1 MAGEVLFKKTII
13 QSRAEVT
20 KVDLP
25 LGTETVA
32 GNVAAGEIAIVLGSG
47 FDGSQ
52 SAYIDAVIDE
62 LADAMRELK
71 FT

>member
-1 MAGEVLFKKTII
+1 M
-13 QSRAEVT
+13 
-20 KVDLP
+20 
-25 LGTETVA
+25 
-32 GNVAAGEIAIVLGSG
+32 AAGEIAIVLGSG